1 MSPGLMGTLAH
12 VAAAINPL
20 QSSTPTV
27 PGANSSAG
35 FPLLS
40 LIVWLPLVGAL
51 LILALPSRTEE
62 DWGRIRN
69 IALSF
74 TFVPFFLALIAIFLT
89 LFVDLGVA
97 YSGGFRF
104 EENYS
109 WLGVFGAQYHVGVDG
124 ISLPLVLL
132 STLLFFVATAASLKV
147 KTRVKE
153 YFFLLLILD
162 IGVTGVFTAMDL
174 LLFFIF
180 WEIELIPMFLLI
192 LIWGGKRR
200 VYAAWKFLLYT
211 IAASAAL
218 MLAILVLYFKGGAHT
233 FDMATLSQAHLA
245 PALAGTLFW
254 LFFICFA
261 IKLPVWPL
269 HTWLPDAHVEAPT
282 PMSVLLAG
290 VLLKMGGYGMIR
302 ICVGFFPGAV
312 RYYSLAILT
321 LAVIG
326 ILWGGFAA
334 LAQDDMKRMVAY
346 SSVSHMGFVL
356 LGISA
361 LTPLALNG
369 AVFQLFAHGVVT
381 GSLFLLVGLVYDR
394 AHTRS
399 ISELGGLAQ
408 RMPYLTTLWVIG
420 ALASVGLPGF
430 VGFVAEF
437 EIFVGSYGAHH
448 VGTLLAV
455 FGVVLSAGYLLW
467 MLERVF
473 YGPIK
478 EAWTKLKDPGLG
490 ELSYMFLML
499 AMVFFVG
506 VFPGKLTQLIDYA
519 VAPLTQRLGGG

>member
-1 MSPGLMGTLAH
+1 MLAMLGQLALAVNPNPGT
-12 VAAAINPL
+12 AAPI
-20 QSSTPTV
+20 

-40 LIVWLPLVGAL
+40 LIVWLPLFGGLV
-51 LILALPSRTEE
+51 ILALPARKEA

-69 IALSF
+69 VAIAA
-74 TFVPFFLALIAIFLT
+74 TFVPFFLALVGLVLT
-89 LFVDLGVA
+89 WGQLGVG
-97 YSGGFRF
+97 YSGGFEY
-104 EENYS
+104 EETIN
-109 WLGVFGAQYHVGVDG
+109 WLSIFGAKYHMGVDG
-124 ISLPLVLL
+124 ISLPLVFL
-132 STLLFFVATAASLKV
+132 STLLFFVATLASLNQ

-162 IGVTGVFTAMDL
+162 VGVTGVFTAMDL
-174 LLFFIF
+174 LLFFIY

-192 LIWGGKRR
+192 LIWGGARR

-211 IAASAAL
+211 IAASAFL
-218 MLAILVLYFKGGAHT
+218 LLGILILYFKANAHS

-245 PALAGTLFW
+245 PALAGVLFW

-290 VLLKMGGYGMIR
+290 ILLKMGGYGMIR
-302 ICVGFFPGAV
+302 ICVGFFPGTA
-312 RYYSLAILT
+312 RYYSLALLT

-356 LGISA
+356 LALSA

-399 ISELGGLAQ
+399 IKELGGLAQ
-408 RMPYLTTLWVIG
+408 RMPYLTVAWVIG
-420 ALASVGLPGF
+420 VLASVGLPGF

-437 EIFVGSYGAHH
+437 EIFVGSFGVHKI
-448 VGTLLAV
+448 GTLLAV

-473 YGPIK
+473 FGPLK
-478 EAWTKLKDPGLG
+478 EAWTKLRDPGPL
-490 ELSYMFLML
+490 ELFYMFGML
-499 AMVFFVG
+499 AVVFLAG
-506 VFPGKLTQLIDYA
+506 VLPKVMTQLIDYG
-519 VAPLTQRLGGG
+519 VTPLTQRLGG

>member
-1 MSPGLMGTLAH
+1 MLALLSRLA
-12 VAAAINPL
+12 VGVNPL
-20 QSSTPTV
+20 PATPAV
-27 PGANSSAG
+27 PGTNTSAA

-40 LIVWLPLVGAL
+40 LIVWLPLLGAL
-51 LILALPSRTEE
+51 IILLLPSRKES

-69 IALSF
+69 TAIAF
-74 TFVPFFLALIAIFLT
+74 TFVPFFLALVGLVLT
-89 LFVDLGVA
+89 WGQLGLG
-97 YSGGFRF
+97 YSGGFEY
-104 EENYS
+104 EES
-109 WLGVFGAQYHVGVDG
+109 VKWIGAFGASYHVGVDG
-124 ISLPLVLL
+124 ISLPLVFL
-132 STLLFFVATAASLKV
+132 STLLFFVATLASLNQ

-174 LLFFIF
+174 LLFFIY

-192 LIWGGKRR
+192 MVWGGARR

-211 IAASAAL
+211 IGASAFL
-218 MLAILVLYFKGGAHT
+218 FLAILVLYFKSGAHT
-233 FDMATLSQAHLA
+233 FDMAALSQARLA
-245 PALAGTLFW
+245 PALAGVLFW
-254 LFFICFA
+254 LFFMCFA

-290 VLLKMGGYGMIR
+290 ILLKMGGYGMIR
-302 ICVGFFPGAV
+302 ICVGFFPGAAK
-312 RYYSLAILT
+312 YYSLAILT

-334 LAQDDMKRMVAY
+334 LVQDDMKRMVAY

-356 LGISA
+356 LGMSA

-394 AHTRS
+394 THTRS
-399 ISELGGLAQ
+399 IREMGGLAQ
-408 RMPYLTTLWVIG
+408 RMPYLAVAWIIG

-437 EIFVGSYGAHH
+437 EIFVGSFGVHK

-473 YGPIK
+473 FGPLK
-478 EAWTKLKDPGLG
+478 EAWNRLRDPGPL
-490 ELSYMFLML
+490 ELFYMFGML
-499 AMVFFVG
+499 AVVFLAGILPKVM
-506 VFPGKLTQLIDYA
+506 TQLIDYG
-519 VAPLTQRLGGG
+519 VTPLTQRLGG

>member
-1 MSPGLMGTLAH
+1 MLARLL
-12 VAAAINPL
+12 VAVAPSLAP
-20 QSSTPTV
+20 STTATA
-27 PGANSSAG
+27 GANSSAG

-51 LILALPSRTEE
+51 VILLLPSRKEA
-62 DWGRIRN
+62 DWGRIKN
-69 IALSF
+69 TAVAF
-74 TFVPFFLALIAIFLT
+74 TFVPFFMALVALVLT
-89 LFVDLGVA
+89 WGQLGTT
-97 YSGGFRF
+97 YSGGFEY
-104 EENYS
+104 EETVS
-109 WLGVFGAQYHVGVDG
+109 WLGVFGSQYHMGVDG
-124 ISLPLVLL
+124 ISLPLVFL
-132 STLLFFVATAASLKV
+132 STLLFFVATLASLNQ

-174 LLFFIF
+174 LLFFVY

-192 LIWGGKRR
+192 LIWGGARR

-211 IAASAAL
+211 IVASAFL
-218 MLAILVLYFKGGAHT
+218 LLAIMVLYFKSGAHS
-233 FDMATLSQAHLA
+233 FDMTTLSQAHLA

-290 VLLKMGGYGMIR
+290 ILLKMGGYGMIR
-302 ICVGFFPGAV
+302 VCVGFFPGAA
-312 RYYSLAILT
+312 RYYSLAILA

-356 LGISA
+356 LAMSA

-399 ISELGGLAQ
+399 IRELGGLAQ
-408 RMPYLTTLWVIG
+408 RMPYLTVAWVIG

-430 VGFVAEF
+430 VGFIAEF
-437 EIFVGSYGAHH
+437 EIFVGSFGVHK

-473 YGPIK
+473 FGPLK
-478 EAWTKLKDPGLG
+478 EAWGKLRDPAPV
-490 ELSYMFLML
+490 ELFYMYGML
-499 AMVFFVG
+499 AVVFLAG
-506 VFPGKLTQLIDYA
+506 VLPKAMTQLIDYG
-519 VAPLTQRLGGG
+519 VTPLTQRLGG